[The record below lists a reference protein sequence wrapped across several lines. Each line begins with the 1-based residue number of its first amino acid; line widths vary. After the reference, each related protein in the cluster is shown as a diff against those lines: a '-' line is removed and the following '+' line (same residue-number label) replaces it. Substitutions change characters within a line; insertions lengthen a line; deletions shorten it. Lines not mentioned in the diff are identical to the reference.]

1 MVSLIVAIS
10 KNNVIGNNGIMPW
23 KIKGE
28 QKRFKE
34 LTTGK
39 TIIVGRKSFQEIGK
53 PLPNRKTIIISTTEN
68 IVADN
73 CTTVKSLLEA
83 FNLAKDEEEIFIA
96 GGGQVYKE
104 ALPYADKIYITII
117 DKIVEGNVYFPEIN
131 KEDFIKTY
139 EERIDGE
146 IPYTYYTYERVRDY
160 ERVRNTDT

>member
-68 IVADN
+68 IVTDN
-73 CTTVKSLLEA
+73 CTTVKSLVEA

-146 IPYTYYTYERVRDY
+146 IPYTYYTYERVR
-160 ERVRNTDT
+160 NTDI

>member
-10 KNNVIGNNGIMPW
+10 KNNVIGNNGMMPW

-68 IVADN
+68 IVTDN

-83 FNLAKDEEEIFIA
+83 FDLAKDEEEIFIA

-146 IPYTYYTYERVRDY
+146 IPYTYYTYERVR
-160 ERVRNTDT
+160 NADT

>member
-68 IVADN
+68 IVTDN

-146 IPYTYYTYERVRDY
+146 IPYTYYTYERVR
-160 ERVRNTDT
+160 NADT

>member
-68 IVADN
+68 IVTDN

-160 ERVRNTDT
+160 ESVRNTDT